1 MSDSTHSDPVRELV
15 SSRMAELGLSM
26 KEVSERLGK
35 NQTYIQQ
42 YLKKGSPEWLPEDV
56 RGALAGMLGLSE
68 DTLRRPASGEFRRG
82 RAIQNSAI
90 YHSFPGDRPPDSR
103 SARVRVMGTAA
114 GGPDGEVEWNGDVV
128 DYMARPQALQG
139 VANGYAVYIHG
150 DSMSPR
156 YRAGEI
162 VYMHPGR
169 PVGPGNFVL
178 VQLGDPGDPSGPAK
192 RAIIKEYVR
201 KKAKTLVLAQL
212 NPPKQFEV
220 PLDQVKSIHRIVASG
235 EP

>member
-1 MSDSTHSDPVRELV
+1 MRDSAFSDPVRELV
-15 SSRMAELGLSM
+15 TNRMAELGLSM

-42 YLKKGSPEWLPEDV
+42 YLRKGSPEWLPEEV
-56 RGALAGMLGLSE
+56 RGALAGILGVQE
-68 DTLRRPASGEFRRG
+68 DTLRRPASPEFPRG
-82 RAIQNSAI
+82 RAIQNSAL
-90 YHSFPGDRPPDSR
+90 YKSFSGDRPPDSKT
-103 SARVRVMGTAA
+103 ARVRVMGTAA

-139 VANGYAVYIHG
+139 VANGYAVYIHD

-169 PVGPGNFVL
+169 PVGPGNYVL
-178 VQLGDPGDPSGPAK
+178 VQLGAPGEPEGPTK

-212 NPPKQFEV
+212 NPPKQFEI
-220 PLDQVKSIHRIVASG
+220 PLDQVKAIHRIVASG